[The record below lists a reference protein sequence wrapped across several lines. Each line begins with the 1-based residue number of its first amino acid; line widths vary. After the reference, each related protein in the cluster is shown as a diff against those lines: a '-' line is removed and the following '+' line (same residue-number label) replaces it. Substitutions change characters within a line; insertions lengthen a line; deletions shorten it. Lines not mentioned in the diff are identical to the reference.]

1 MFLEL
6 DMHCVRLRAV
16 CRVPELPGVTFGLPV
31 ELRPTQANSR
41 GTRRLLLETPG
52 CAERVRT
59 ARFLAMSR
67 NILILDGHPDAA
79 AARFVHAL
87 AAAYQQ
93 GAEATGHQ
101 VQVIKLAELEFPL
114 LRSQAD
120 YEKGETAEAVRRCQ
134 HLMTWATHVVIL
146 YPLWLGSMPAL
157 LKALLEQMLR
167 PGFAFS
173 TLQLG
178 RWPVKFM
185 SGKSA
190 RIVVTM
196 GMPAFWYRWYFRA
209 HSLRSLQRN
218 ILRFVG
224 FRRVRATIVGSVA
237 SLTRAQREVWLE
249 NLRALGREAA

>member
-1 MFLEL
+1 MKP
-6 DMHCVRLRAV
+6 H
-16 CRVPELPGVTFGLPV
+16 
-31 ELRPTQANSR
+31 
-41 GTRRLLLETPG
+41 
-52 CAERVRT
+52 
-59 ARFLAMSR
+59 
-67 NILILDGHPDAA
+67 ILIIDGHPDPSAG
-79 AARFVHAL
+79 RLVHAL
-87 AAAYQQ
+87 ASAYQQ
-93 GAEATGHQ
+93 GAEQAHHE
-101 VQVIKLAELEFPL
+101 VRVVRLADLTFPL
-114 LRSQAD
+114 LRSQSD
-120 YEKGETAEAVRRCQ
+120 YERGEPVEDVRQCQ
-134 HLMTWATHVVIL
+134 HLMDWATHVVIF

-173 TLQLG
+173 ALKLG

-224 FRRVRATIVGSVA
+224 FRRIRATIVGSVA
-237 SLTRAQREVWLE
+237 SLTRAQREAWLE
-249 NLRALGREAA
+249 DLRALGRDAA

>member
-1 MFLEL
+1 
-6 DMHCVRLRAV
+6 
-16 CRVPELPGVTFGLPV
+16 
-31 ELRPTQANSR
+31 
-41 GTRRLLLETPG
+41 
-52 CAERVRT
+52 
-59 ARFLAMSR
+59 MSG
-67 NILILDGHPDAA
+67 NILILDGHPDVSAT
-79 AARFVHAL
+79 RFIHAL

-114 LRSQAD
+114 LRSQAE
-120 YEKGETAEAVRRCQ
+120 YEKGEPAEAVRRCQ

-173 TLQLG
+173 TLKLG

-224 FRRVRATIVGSVA
+224 FRRVRTTIVGSVA
-237 SLTRAQREVWLE
+237 SLTREQREAWME
-249 NLRALGREAA
+249 DLRALGRQAA